1 MSELELKVA
10 ELQEEL
16 VKTKNE
22 KEMLESDL
30 DFQIKENEKLERDV
44 SKYQSAIRE
53 WYYYVNRISKT
64 WVTRPQY
71 KKYVNL
77 VWDIQW
83 EDNQ

>member
-16 VKTKNE
+16 IKTKNE
-22 KEMLESDL
+22 KELLESDL
-30 DFQIKENEKLERDV
+30 NFQIWENERLERDV

-53 WYYYVNRISKT
+53 WYYYVNRMSKT

-71 KKYVNL
+71 KKAVNL
-77 VWDIQW
+77 VWDFKW

>member
-16 VKTKNE
+16 IKTKNE

-30 DFQIKENEKLERDV
+30 DFQIKENERLERDV

-53 WYYYVNRISKT
+53 
-64 WVTRPQY
+64 
-71 KKYVNL
+71 
-77 VWDIQW
+77 
-83 EDNQ
+83 

>member
-1 MSELELKVA
+1 MSELEIKVS

-16 VKTKNE
+16 IKTKNE

-53 WYYYVNRISKT
+53 GYYYINRISKT
-64 WVTRPQY
+64 
-71 KKYVNL
+71 
-77 VWDIQW
+77 
-83 EDNQ
+83 

>member
-16 VKTKNE
+16 IKTKNE
-22 KEMLESDL
+22 KELLESDL
-30 DFQIKENEKLERDV
+30 NFQIWENERLERDV

-53 WYYYVNRISKT
+53 WYYYVNRMSKT
-64 WVTRPQY
+64 GVTWPQY
-71 KKYVNL
+71 KKAVNL
-77 VWDIQW
+77 IWDIKW

>member
-16 VKTKNE
+16 IKTKNE
-22 KEMLESDL
+22 KELLESDL
-30 DFQIKENEKLERDV
+30 NFQIWENERLERDV

-53 WYYYVNRISKT
+53 WYYYVNRMSKT

-71 KKYVNL
+71 KKAVNL
-77 VWDIQW
+77 LGDIKW

>member
-1 MSELELKVA
+1 MSELEVKVS

-16 VKTKNE
+16 IKTKNE

-53 WYYYVNRISKT
+53 GYYYVNRISKT

-71 KKYVNL
+71 KRAVNL
-77 VWDIQW
+77 IGEIKW